1 MKTSIINQALRYIA
15 AMNATAFDS
24 VIHTIH
30 LTLAGA
36 GAAAFSGHAEWVTTD
51 CFKKALAFFATN
63 FFLAVVSYIDAHP
76 IATSFQLSDGTGHT
90 EFFQKV
96 VPIPQPLSPAITP
109 EGKQEKKEN

>member
-1 MKTSIINQALRYIA
+1 MKQQIIRYLA

-24 VIHTIH
+24 VIHTIR
-30 LTLAGA
+30 LTLAGG

-51 CFKKALAFFATN
+51 GWEKALVFLITN

-90 EFFQKV
+90 EFFPKV
-96 VPIPQPLSPAITP
+96 TPISQPLSPATTP
-109 EGKQEKKEN
+109 EQNQTKTP